1 MSCTTDKALTD
12 ADALAERLRDHDDA
26 AESPTEHTTALNKRH
41 LEANQKFQLHVDQIT
56 EMTAVMRKAIE
67 TDRQQ
72 GCKVLE
78 QIFQLEQENKGL
90 REVLHRSRES
100 YVGSI
105 LSVEPNAQSYDPGVT
120 T

>member
-1 MSCTTDKALTD
+1 M
-12 ADALAERLRDHDDA
+12 
-26 AESPTEHTTALNKRH
+26 
-41 LEANQKFQLHVDQIT
+41 EANQKFQLHVDQIT

-90 REVLHRSRES
+90 REVLHRSAR
-100 YVGSI
+100 VH
-105 LSVEPNAQSYDPGVT
+105 EPGRSRKGENPNSGLEPT
-120 T
+120 NCEIMT